1 MKHKHEISGIRRKYL
16 KYTTALL
23 VLALALSCIGIWV
36 YVRTSVTKN
45 ISGKYEFMTERMGIA
60 LDTLYQKS
68 DEITAECIL
77 YEDVQKSLQS
87 KGLDEVKE
95 IALGKYFAYTDL
107 EHIVDYCYVDNK
119 GKVFA
124 RPYSKVTIEDV
135 VTSGF
140 EQYLGQSYSKTTWFW
155 TKDTLFGT
163 GEPALFIGRY
173 VRCLEYAHEPGML
186 FFKMRPDFLQDVV
199 KADPKLMD
207 YVEIGIVDANEK
219 ICFTNAVQEMNREEE
234 INSLLKKLDEENGN
248 EMILSGEKISGGILS
263 AYRQKETG
271 LTVFS
276 FVPNRVL
283 NQDMRQIIFV
293 LAGIYFVVAVVAII
307 LSLYF
312 SERFTKPIQTI
323 NKAMTGFNGND
334 FKRIQELHT
343 NTELDQIGHSYNE
356 MLRNIEVLLA
366 EIKTQQKELR
376 TSEMNMLIS
385 QINPHFMYNTLDTIY
400 MLARLNK
407 EETTMKMIQALSKY
421 LRLSL
426 SKGNDIVTVE
436 DELENVKSYMEIQQI
451 RNANLFVYD
460 IECRVDAKDKW
471 VLKLILQPLVENAIK
486 YGFCDIFEG
495 GIIRISVEENDQ
507 RLILKVYNNGSSME
521 EEMCEKVNRFNELPL
536 SEIRESFPNHDHGY
550 GLVNIIT
557 RLRLKYGDKVRL
569 NYVIEEEGTTCIVQI
584 PGGGKRDEK

>member
-1 MKHKHEISGIRRKYL
+1 MKRKHEISGIRRKYL
-16 KYTTALL
+16 KYTIALL
-23 VLALALSCIGIWV
+23 VLALTLSCIGIWV

-60 LDTLYQKS
+60 LDTLYKKS

-77 YEDVQKSLQS
+77 YEDVQRSLQS
-87 KGLDEVKE
+87 RGLDAVKE
-95 IALGKYFAYTDL
+95 IALGKYFAFTDL
-107 EHIVDYCYVDNK
+107 EHVADYCYVDNK
-119 GKVFA
+119 GKVYA
-124 RPYSKVTIEDV
+124 RPYSDVTIEDV
-135 VTSGF
+135 IESDF
-140 EQYLGQSYSKTTWFW
+140 KRYLGDSYSKTTWFW
-155 TKDTLFGT
+155 AEDRLFGS
-163 GEPALFIGRY
+163 GEPALFIGRS

-207 YVEIGIVDANEK
+207 YAEIGIVDANEN
-219 ICFTNAVQEMNREEE
+219 ICFTNIIQDKSDEKE
-234 INSLLKKLDEENGN
+234 INTLLNKLDEENGN
-248 EMILSGEKISGGILS
+248 EMILSGEKIPGGILS

-283 NQDMRQIIFV
+283 NQDMAQIIFV
-293 LAGIYFVVAVVAII
+293 LAGIYFVVVAVAIV

-356 MLRNIEVLLA
+356 MLRNIELLLA

-400 MLARLNK
+400 MLARINK

-426 SKGNDIVTVE
+426 SKGNDIVTIE

-451 RNANLFVYD
+451 RNANLFTYSIDCKV
-460 IECRVDAKDKW
+460 EAKEKW
-471 VLKLILQPLVENAIK
+471 VLKLILQPLVENSIK

-495 GIIRISVEENDQ
+495 GEIRITVEEVHGK
-507 RLILKVYNNGSSME
+507 LILKVYNNGTSME
-521 EEMCEKVNRFNELPL
+521 EEMCEKVNGFQQLSL
-536 SEIRESFPNHDHGY
+536 SEIRESFPNHEHGY

-557 RLRLKYGDKVRL
+557 RLRLKYGDQVRL
-569 NYVIEEEGTTCIVQI
+569 YYVREEEGTTCVVEI
-584 PGGGKRDEK
+584 PGGGRRDEK